1 MAGQN
6 PHFWRQPAGLI
17 ATWLGAGLL
26 PGAPGTW
33 GSLAAL
39 PFAYGLVSA
48 GGVWALAVGV
58 IVVFLA
64 GLWAS
69 GRAAM
74 ALGAAD
80 PRQVVV
86 DEVAGQWL
94 ALIPVALDVRF
105 WPVAFV
111 AFRIADILKP
121 WPVNLAESRLKGA
134 MGIMADDIVAGV
146 YAGIIAWA
154 FALWLGY
161 ERGWGF
167 G

>member
-1 MAGQN
+1 MASHVS
-6 PHFWRQPAGLI
+6 HFWRRPAGLI
-17 ATWLGAGLL
+17 ATWLGVGLL

-48 GGVWALAVGV
+48 GGVWVLAVGT
-58 IVVFLA
+58 ILVFLA

-69 GRAAM
+69 GRAAA

-94 ALIPVALDVRF
+94 ALIPVALDLRY
-105 WPVAFV
+105 WLVAFV
-111 AFRIADILKP
+111 AFRLADILKP
-121 WPVNLAESRLKGA
+121 WPVSLAENRLKGA

-154 FALWLGY
+154 AALWLGY
-161 ERGWGF
+161 QRGWGF